1 MEKTLYKVLIGNDNI
16 VGEKDEVLELL
27 KTCDLGE
34 RIWIERVYTPQQY
47 RHKQVNSVREI

>member
-1 MEKTLYKVLIGNDNI
+1 MEKTLYRVCIGTDNV